1 MERIPM
7 SEKDLKRLE
16 VLERVKSG
24 RTGQASAA
32 RVLGIST
39 RQTRRL
45 LRRLEQ
51 EGPRGIISRKVGAAG
66 NHKLPLASTEAVLA
80 FCRQPEQKRSVLKSF
95 WLF

>member
-16 VLERVKSG
+16 VLDRVESG
-24 RTGQASAA
+24 RFKQVSGA

-39 RQTRRL
+39 KQTRRL

-51 EGPRGIISRKVGAAG
+51 EGSKGLVSKKVGA
-66 NHKLPLASTEAVLA
+66 LAIIGSL
-80 FCRQPEQKRSVLKSF
+80 
-95 WLF
+95 